1 MDEEI
6 LSGEA
11 ANESTHKPSYIV
23 FKNASISSLSSTTL
37 SNVQLRRVSRVGA
50 SISWNKVECLRRMLR
65 WTRKRVLPHCKM
77 TFPSSK

>member
-23 FKNASISSLSSTTL
+23 FKNALMSSLSSTTL
-37 SNVQLRRVSRVGA
+37 SNVQSRRVSRAGA
-50 SISWNKVECLRRMLR
+50 SIS
-65 WTRKRVLPHCKM
+65 
-77 TFPSSK
+77 